1 VSIKKSKNLMIS
13 IIIPCFNEENYIE
26 SCINSIVNS
35 NLDDY
40 ELIFIDG
47 GSSDRTVEI
56 IEAYQKENSNIKL
69 LHNPKKFTPIS
80 MNMGV
85 KVSTGAYIFIISAH
99 AKYDD
104 DYFVTLVKHMKE
116 LNANCVGGV
125 LLTKVKNANKKS
137 NSIKEILSHKFGVG
151 NADFRTGGLEIKEVD
166 TVAFGC
172 YSKESFE
179 KYGLYDERLIRNQDI
194 ELNKRIINGGG
205 KIYLIPEVTC
215 TYYARENF
223 TDLAK
228 NNYANGKWNILTA
241 YYTKT
246 LNSLSLRHFIP
257 LLFVLS
263 LLLPLLLSLFVP
275 KFVYVALLSLSS
287 YFALVIIISFKL
299 RDNHN
304 SFFYLIMS
312 FLTLHLSYGV
322 GSLMGIFSLLKKFMV
337 SKFIKGD
344 R

>member
-1 VSIKKSKNLMIS
+1 MSKIS
-13 IIIPCFNEENYIE
+13 IIIPCLNEEKYID
-26 SCINSIVNS
+26 SCIDSIVNS

-47 GSSDRTVEI
+47 GSSDKTVNI
-56 IEAYQKENSNIKL
+56 IEDYQKENSCIQL
-69 LHNPKKFTPIS
+69 LHNPEKFTPIS
-80 MNMGV
+80 MNMGI
-85 KVSTGAYIFIISAH
+85 KDSKGAYIFIISAH

-104 DYFVTLVKHMKE
+104 GYFITLVKHMKA

-125 LLTKVKNANKKS
+125 LLTKVKNSNKKS
-137 NSIKEILSHKFGVG
+137 NSIKEILSNKFGVG
-151 NADFRTGGLEIKEVD
+151 NADFRTGSSEVKEVD

-172 YSKESFE
+172 YSKESFDQ
-179 KYGLYDERLIRNQDI
+179 YGLYDERLIRNQDI

-223 TDLAK
+223 SDLAK
-228 NNYANGKWNILTA
+228 NNFANGKWNILTA

-257 LLFVLS
+257 LFF
-263 LLLPLLLSLFVP
+263 LLSLFVP
-275 KFVYVALLSLSS
+275 LLLSIFIPKFAYIAFLSLSS
-287 YFALVIIISFKL
+287 YFALVIIVSFKL
-299 RDNHN
+299 RDKKN

-312 FLTLHLSYGV
+312 FFTLHLSYGV
-322 GSLMGIFSLLKKFMV
+322 GSLMGIFSLAKKFIV
-337 SKFIKGD
+337 STFIKGD

>member
-1 VSIKKSKNLMIS
+1 MPEIS
-13 IIIPCFNEENYIE
+13 IIIPCLNEEKYIDSCIE
-26 SCINSIVNS
+26 SIINL
-35 NLDDY
+35 NLKDY

-47 GSSDRTVEI
+47 GSSDNTVEI
-56 IEAYQKENSNIKL
+56 IESYRKKNREIKL
-69 LHNPKKFTPIS
+69 LFNPKKITPIS

-85 KVSTGAYIFIISAH
+85 KASKGEYIFIISAH
-99 AKYDD
+99 AKYGDN
-104 DYFVTLVKHMKE
+104 YFITLVKYIKD
-116 LNANCVGGV
+116 LNANCVGGI
-125 LLTKVKNANKKS
+125 LLTEVKNSNKKS

-151 NADFRTGGLEIKEVD
+151 NADFRTGSLEIKEVD

-205 KIYLIPEVTC
+205 KIYLIPDIKC
-215 TYYARENF
+215 IYYARENF

-228 NNYANGKWNILTA
+228 NNFANGKWNILTA

-263 LLLPLLLSLFVP
+263 LLVPLLLSLFVP

-299 RDNHN
+299 RDNQN

-312 FLTLHLSYGV
+312 FFTLHLSYGM
-322 GSLMGIFSLLKKFMV
+322 GSLIGIFSLLKKFIV
-337 SKFIKGD
+337 NKFIKGD

>member
-1 VSIKKSKNLMIS
+1 MSKIS
-13 IIIPCFNEENYIE
+13 IIIPCLNEEKYID
-26 SCINSIVNS
+26 SCIKSIINSD
-35 NLDDY
+35 LDDY

-47 GSSDRTVEI
+47 GSGDKTVEI
-56 IEAYQKENSNIKL
+56 IEAYQKENSSIKL

-80 MNMGV
+80 MNIGV
-85 KVSTGAYIFIISAH
+85 KASTGAYIFIISAH

-104 DYFVTLVKHMKE
+104 GYFVTLVKHMKA

-125 LLTKVKNANKKS
+125 LLTKVKNVNKKS
-137 NSIKEILSHKFGVG
+137 NSIKEILSHKFGIG
-151 NADFRTGGLEIKEVD
+151 NADFRIGSSEVKEVD

-179 KYGLYDERLIRNQDI
+179 KYGLYDEKLIRNQDI

-215 TYYARENF
+215 IYYARENF

-228 NNYANGKWNILTA
+228 NNFANGKWNVLTA

-257 LLFVLS
+257 LLF
-263 LLLPLLLSLFVP
+263 LLSLFFP
-275 KFVYVALLSLSS
+275 LFLSIFIPNFAYVALLSLSS
-287 YFALVIIISFKL
+287 YFVLVIIISFQL
-299 RDNHN
+299 RDNKN

-312 FLTLHLSYGV
+312 FFTLHLSYGV
-322 GSLMGIFSLLKKFMV
+322 GSLMGIFSLVKKFIV